1 MVYLI
6 DLQTCYKI
14 GSCSDINK
22 RIKSFKNSR
31 EDVKVIDLI
40 VNPKKTLDSK
50 EDIRIERDI
59 QELCSKYLIT
69 RELFMKDNNVVSI
82 FRDYKYNI
90 IKDNTLWEINETNKN
105 NVNQSKSTYQYD
117 MLGNLINIYK
127 STGNA
132 ATLTGI
138 SRSCIQ
144 RACTGESSRAGN
156 FIWSYNELDTK
167 ELEEKINKAKLT
179 IPTKIQQFTKSGD
192 LIGVYDSISDAFRA
206 TGVKIS
212 SISLCINGKYKTA
225 GGFIWSKQ

>member
-90 IKDNTLWEINETNKN
+90 IKDDTLWEISETNKN

-117 MLGNLINIYK
+117 MFGNLINIYK

-192 LIGVYDSISDAFRA
+192 LIGIYDSISDAFRA